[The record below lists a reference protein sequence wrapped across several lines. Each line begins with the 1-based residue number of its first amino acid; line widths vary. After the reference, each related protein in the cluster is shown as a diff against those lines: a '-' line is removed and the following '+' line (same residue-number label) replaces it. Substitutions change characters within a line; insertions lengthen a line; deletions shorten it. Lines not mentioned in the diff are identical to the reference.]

1 MVLEGSFCGGLFFSC
16 GEAETS
22 GLGLFREIKLLTSR
36 GVLETESKK
45 SRRFKCMPSHDLLPL
60 KR

>member
-22 GLGLFREIKLLTSR
+22 GLGSFRGIKLLTSR
-36 GVLETESKK
+36 CPG
-45 SRRFKCMPSHDLLPL
+45 SRE
-60 KR
+60 